1 MSEHREYFKTS
12 INSESQAIEFFNKLY
27 IDNLLY
33 HPAVDGARNICE
45 NDDSPLLT
53 KEEAKLV
60 NERMDEVWLVI
71 EDPCKLILK
80 LIDNEV

>member
-12 INSESQAIEFFNKLY
+12 INSEGQAIEFFNKLY

-33 HPAVDGARNICE
+33 HPNDDAHNICK
-45 NDDSPLLT
+45 NDNSPLFT
-53 KEEAKLV
+53 NEEAELV

-80 LIDNEV
+80 LIDNKV